1 MLHPRNYFHFYI
13 GVETNFGRLVSA
25 GMNSCTIQKPRGEI
39 VEAPY
44 ADDFSV
50 RLHLRTLND
59 LSRDESAELIRKG
72 MSIGRPR
79 GYSFS
84 PEAFV
89 YLLFCRVDLFGLIEN
104 KLAIKM
110 NER

>member
-13 GVETNFGRLVSA
+13 GAETNTGRLISS
-25 GMNSCTIQKPRGEI
+25 GLHSCTIERTGGGVIEQE
-39 VEAPY
+39 Y
-44 ADDFSV
+44 TDDFSV
-50 RLHLRTLND
+50 KLHLRTLKD
-59 LSRDESAELIRKG
+59 LSNDESSELIRKG

-89 YLLFCRVDLFGLIEN
+89 YLLSRGIDLFGLIEY
-104 KLAIKM
+104 KLAIHS
-110 NER
+110 R